1 MLGPIDLIVPR
12 GCIVGY
18 IGENGAGK
26 STTIKLLLNLMTPDE
41 VEIKLLGKDIREFTP
56 QMKKDIAY
64 VFDDLSLPEE
74 MTLKN
79 AQRFHRNFYGRA
91 WQDNT
96 FSDLTARFNLPDNK
110 AIIGTRPH
118 QFGVEVMLKKDLVPS
133 DLELEKVSVEDI
145 MVYMI
150 KGDWNTVHDIAT
162 ADFER
167 SCVIGN
173 SLVFA
178 CLCHAAI
185 GCCSFRNPASVDI
198 QVRSRKSQTHFCCP
212 VFYCVCFFLLCGRK

>member
-1 MLGPIDLIVPR
+1 MGNFVLGPIDLTAPR

-18 IGENGAGK
+18 IGENGAVK
-26 STTIKLLLNLMTPDE
+26 STTIKLLLNLMMPDE
-41 VEIKLLGKDIREFTP
+41 GEIKLLGKDIREFTSR
-56 QMKKDIAY
+56 MKKEIAY
-64 VFDDLSLPEE
+64 VFDDFFLPEE

-79 AQRFHRNFYGRA
+79 AQRFHRNSYGRA

-133 DLELEKVSVEDI
+133 DFELEKVSVEDI

-150 KGDWNTVHDIAT
+150 KGDWNTVHDIAA

-167 SCVIGN
+167 
-173 SLVFA
+173 
-178 CLCHAAI
+178 
-185 GCCSFRNPASVDI
+185 
-198 QVRSRKSQTHFCCP
+198 
-212 VFYCVCFFLLCGRK
+212 